1 MSGRQATV
9 RPRAQFIIL
18 SLADRAWVTAA
29 CNLHLYLLKT
39 ESSRIYF
46 HDVLEQLK
54 TNFRINFLFKRAL
67 GFAIEYV

>member
-18 SLADRAWVTAA
+18 SLADRAWVIAA

>member
-9 RPRAQFIIL
+9 RPRAQFVIL
-18 SLADRAWVTAA
+18 SLADRAWVIAA

-39 ESSRIYF
+39 ESSRVYF

-54 TNFRINFLFKRAL
+54 TNFRINFLFKRVL